1 MKSDGVYDNTR
12 TSQLRACV
20 EEFHLLRVGKIH
32 AVTKEALRMISCT
45 YNLQSACWL
54 ITHVL

>member
-20 EEFHLLRVGKIH
+20 KEFQFLRVGKIY
-32 AVTKEALRMISCT
+32 AVSHKGSFEDDFMHL
-45 YNLQSACWL
+45 
-54 ITHVL
+54 

>member
-32 AVTKEALRMISCT
+32 AVSHKGSFEDDF
-45 YNLQSACWL
+45 
-54 ITHVL
+54 THL